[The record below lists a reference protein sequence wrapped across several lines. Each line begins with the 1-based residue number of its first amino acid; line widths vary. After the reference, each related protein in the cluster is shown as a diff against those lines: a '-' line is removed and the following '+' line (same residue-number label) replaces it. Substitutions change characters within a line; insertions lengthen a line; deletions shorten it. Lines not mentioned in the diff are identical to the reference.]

1 MEVFRCSP
9 IRGFLLDITGVLY
22 NSSPNT
28 LGIAIPGSID
38 AIDRLY
44 SESRVRFVSNESSE
58 SRGELARKLK
68 KLGFNLKEEH
78 IFTPAPVAI
87 QYLKQHALKPHL
99 LVHQGALKEFADMS
113 KGEPN
118 CVVMG
123 DAECD
128 FTYDAMNE
136 AFRVLTALDDPL
148 IITLGF
154 GKFYQRVDG
163 PCLDVGGF
171 AKALQYATDARIV
184 TFGKPAESFF
194 LAAIKDMRLS
204 KDEVVMIGD
213 DIVSDIGGAMKVGI
227 RAVQVRTGK
236 WRYYDSSF
244 LFCSVNKNS
253 IVLVAQ

>member
-28 LGIAIPGSID
+28 LGVAIPGSID
-38 AIDRLY
+38 AVNRLY
-44 SESRVRFVSNESSE
+44 SRSRVRFVSNESSE
-58 SRGELARKLK
+58 SRDELARKLK

-87 QYLKQHALKPHL
+87 QYLQEHALKPHL

-136 AFRVLTALDDPL
+136 AFRVLTALNDPL

-154 GKFYQRVDG
+154 GFETI
-163 PCLDVGGF
+163 LISI
-171 AKALQYATDARIV
+171 ALVFT
-184 TFGKPAESFF
+184 
-194 LAAIKDMRLS
+194 
-204 KDEVVMIGD
+204 
-213 DIVSDIGGAMKVGI
+213 
-227 RAVQVRTGK
+227 
-236 WRYYDSSF
+236 
-244 LFCSVNKNS
+244 KNNDFRNCFREA
-253 IVLVAQ
+253 LCF